1 MTVTDEEVLLGMALV
16 PAGSLNGTPIGTPPD
31 DMVGVRLYLP
41 PNASI
46 TFTVAAA
53 QPTAAPAI
61 TFTTPV
67 SSVASNW
74 DEPLRGRMIFVVS
87 TSGTPLFRWV

>member
-1 MTVTDEEVLLGMALV
+1 MTVSDEVSLFALAAV

-53 QPTAAPAI
+53 QPTSAPAV